1 MKHCRLLL
9 ALGLALPIA
18 AGASVTLAPLFRDD
32 AVLQRDKPIPVW
44 GLASPGEHVSVSFRD
59 RQASAEADRDGRWTV
74 SLDPLPASSS
84 PADLVV
90 TGDNKLVVHGVLV
103 GEVWLC
109 SGQSNMEFTV
119 YDPANRSFQ
128 VANAQ
133 KEIADANFPLIRQF
147 KVGKLES
154 DTPVDTAA
162 GSWVSCSPATV
173 ANFTAVGYF
182 FARDIHRKLGVPVGI
197 VECAWGGSA
206 IEAWLSRVTLASNP
220 AFRSVQARWIREQA
234 DYPLNKAR
242 RDALIQA
249 WRTAESQSHQQG
261 PDAHALFISQFPMP
275 KPVDAPDK
283 PYPHAPSRL
292 YNGMLHPLIPYALR
306 GVLWYQGESN
316 TGRPWEYHRLFA
328 AMIASWRGD
337 FRQGDIPFYWVQL
350 ANYNGGNAA
359 ATNWAFLR
367 EAQART
373 LDLPATGMAVAIDIG
388 SAEDIH
394 PKNKQEVGRRLALI
408 AKAKDY
414 GITDDFSG
422 PVFESAV
429 RSGTGLLVSFRY
441 SGTGLTAAGK
451 PLQSFELAGP
461 DRSFHPATAE
471 IVRDQVLVHSAGV
484 PNPVAVRYAWK
495 NAPDANLYNGA
506 GLPAAPF
513 RSDSWPDPA
522 QTSLP

>member
-1 MKHCRLLL
+1 
-9 ALGLALPIA
+9 
-18 AGASVTLAPLFRDD
+18 
-32 AVLQRDKPIPVW
+32 
-44 GLASPGEHVSVSFRD
+44 
-59 RQASAEADRDGRWTV
+59 
-74 SLDPLPASSS
+74 
-84 PADLVV
+84 
-90 TGDNKLVVHGVLV
+90 
-103 GEVWLC
+103 
-109 SGQSNMEFTV
+109 
-119 YDPANRSFQ
+119 
-128 VANAQ
+128 
-133 KEIADANFPLIRQF
+133 
-147 KVGKLES
+147 
-154 DTPVDTAA
+154 
-162 GSWVSCSPATV
+162 
-173 ANFTAVGYF
+173 
-182 FARDIHRKLGVPVGI
+182 
-197 VECAWGGSA
+197 
-206 IEAWLSRVTLASNP
+206 
-220 AFRSVQARWIREQA
+220 
-234 DYPLNKAR
+234 
-242 RDALIQA
+242 
-249 WRTAESQSHQQG
+249 
-261 PDAHALFISQFPMP
+261 
-275 KPVDAPDK
+275 
-283 PYPHAPSRL
+283 
-292 YNGMLHPLIPYALR
+292 
-306 GVLWYQGESN
+306 
-316 TGRPWEYHRLFA
+316 
-328 AMIASWRGD
+328 MIASWRGD